1 MKKIIII
8 LLISASL
15 SPLALFI
22 LFIFALFNIIYVIKC
37 LWEFKIF
44 NYKET
49 FVEAFTQEIYDGV
62 KKKIVKVNLLSKLKK
77 EVVKLYKDSI

>member
-22 LFIFALFNIIYVIKC
+22 LFVFALFNVIYLIKC

-44 NYKET
+44 NYKDVFLES
-49 FVEAFTQEIYDGV
+49 FTQEIYDRE
-62 KKKIVKVNLLSKLKK
+62 KKKTVKVNLLIKLKK
-77 EVVKLYKDSI
+77 EVVKLYKESI